1 MIPKTAIS
9 LRAWEAC
16 AGVKA
21 RGGISPGPGRVT
33 RVRQAGAG
41 LERRRREVGA
51 DSGDF
56 LGFSQASLC
65 VAGPRAGI
73 GCAAAALAK
82 SLLRLLAHHVKE
94 IRIQLKLVHGET

>member
-65 VAGPRAGI
+65 VAGPRAAGDRLRRA
-73 GCAAAALAK
+73 GKRSDAAVL
-82 SLLRLLAHHVKE
+82 
-94 IRIQLKLVHGET
+94 I